1 MTPARERKRW
11 LMRGAFFAL
20 FVLAPPLDIFRLDL
34 TLGHFIFFGMPWTL
48 GLTAYQSGEITTLEA
63 TGRLLLRGFLPIAA
77 VAGALIWAS
86 WKYGRV
92 YCGWLCPHF
101 SVVETINALMRRA
114 SGKPTL
120 WEAQALPNRQ
130 LDGFRVEPRAIYWW
144 SAAD

>member
-101 SVVETINALMRRA
+101 SVVETINGLMRRA
-114 SGKPTL
+114 TGKPTL
-120 WEAQALPNRQ
+120 VAE
-130 LDGFRVEPRAIYWW
+130 G
-144 SAAD
+144 